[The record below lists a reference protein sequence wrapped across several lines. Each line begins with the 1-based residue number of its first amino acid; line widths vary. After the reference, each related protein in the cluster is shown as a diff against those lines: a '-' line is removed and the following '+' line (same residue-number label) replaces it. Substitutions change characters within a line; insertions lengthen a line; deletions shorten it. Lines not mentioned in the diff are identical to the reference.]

1 MPRRLVATAISRHLA
16 GAHTRST
23 WVDGEWTAG
32 FRVASAGRST
42 VVVWFECPPGEAP
55 GLEPVALMKYG
66 TTLRSLGYRVE
77 VADRPMLDGQGG
89 WRKLYVTRG
98 EGDA

>member
-32 FRVASAGRST
+32 FRAASAGRST
-42 VVVWFECPPGEAP
+42 VVVWFECPPRQASE
-55 GLEPVALMKYG
+55 LEPVALRRYG
-66 TTLRSLGYRVE
+66 ATLRSLGYRVE
-77 VADRPMLDGQGG
+77 VADRPMLDGQTGR
-89 WRKLYVTRG
+89 RKLYVTRG
-98 EGDA
+98 DGDA